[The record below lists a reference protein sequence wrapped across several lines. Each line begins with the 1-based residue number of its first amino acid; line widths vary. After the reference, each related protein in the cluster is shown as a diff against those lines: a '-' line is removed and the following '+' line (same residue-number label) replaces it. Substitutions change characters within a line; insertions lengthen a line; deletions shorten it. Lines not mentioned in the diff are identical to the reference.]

1 MAEISVLLLDD
12 DRALRE
18 MMFELFLSEGVD
30 CISVGSV
37 EEMIAVGAR
46 GLACDLAILDVN
58 LGPGK
63 PSGVDAYR
71 WLKAQSFSGRIVFLT
86 GHARTFFGVA
96 EARRLGVEV
105 LEKPTSV
112 AGMLRLIGRDTR
124 SSSG

>member
-1 MAEISVLLLDD
+1 MADISVLLLDD
-12 DRALRE
+12 DRVLLE
-18 MMFELFLSEGVD
+18 MMCELFVSEGVA
-30 CISVGSV
+30 CIGVGSV
-37 EEMIAVGAR
+37 EEMIAAGAT

-86 GHARTFFGVA
+86 GHARSYIGVA
-96 EARRLGVEV
+96 EAHALGVQV

-112 AGMLRLIGRDTR
+112 AGLLNLLGRHSR
-124 SSSG
+124 ASGD